1 MTENDRWIGVVEDR
15 KDFAGT
21 GRLKVRIV
29 GIHPQDV
36 SQVPTSSLPDAQTE
50 RSVATAHLFSGPREG
65 DWVTGYFIN
74 GDRQHPMVTGVTN
87 GLRGADVRV
96 PNPNANIIRRAV
108 NTRLSNDSAQLDAL
122 TRQFNLLSIRPSGK
136 GLLEIAKLSLQIN
149 LKRQSVFNLSQLRNN
164 LDTVYNTRV
173 QYGFI
178 DNRSVAEINAGA
190 KIPSRWDKY
199 AAPDYKA
206 GQPTIPQYARGIVD
220 GSANAYSV
228 RNRAHVCDIAMQVRY
243 KLGQAAFAIQ
253 ASTAIR
259 EAIKALVEGLGI
271 NPVSAFVADLARK
284 IAGYLRKILKILKM
298 VNRFVKDVIQ
308 QVLLMK
314 AIIEFIRALPDYL
327 RRLFDR
333 CLREIFRELAT
344 FVFDLISNAFPD
356 GGVNDTFQ
364 AIGDAVSTASQVIDA
379 ANQTILLGQQL
390 ERALNPDIPSGFS
403 PAETERI
410 IAAEFPDYVPI
421 REKVLGPI
429 L

>member
-74 GDRQHPMVTGVTN
+74 GDRQHPIVTGVTN
-87 GLRGADVRV
+87 GLRGANVRV
-96 PNPNANIIRRAV
+96 PNPNANVIRNVV
-108 NTRLSNDSAQLDAL
+108 NTRLRDDSAQLANL
-122 TRQFNLLSIRPSGK
+122 TRQFNLLSVRPSGK

-149 LKRQSVFNLSQLRNN
+149 LKRQSVSNLSQLQTN
-164 LDTVYNTRV
+164 LNTAYETRV
-173 QYGFI
+173 QYGFV
-178 DNRSVAEINAGA
+178 DPRSIAEINAGA
-190 KIPSRWDKY
+190 KVPSRWDKY

-243 KLGQAAFAIQ
+243 KLGQAAFAIS
-253 ASTAIR
+253 ASDAIR

-271 NPVSAFVADLARK
+271 NPVSSFIADLARK
-284 IAGYLRKILKILKM
+284 IAGYLRKVLKILEM
-298 VNRFVKDVIQ
+298 VNRFVKEVVQ

-314 AIIEFIRALPDYL
+314 AIIQFIQALPDYL
-327 RRLFDR
+327 RKIFDR
-333 CLREIFRELAT
+333 CLREIFRELST
-344 FVFDLISNAFPD
+344 FVFDLISNAIPD
-356 GGVNDTFQ
+356 LGAGDAFQ

-379 ANQTILLGQQL
+379 ANQTIALGKQL
-390 ERALNPDIPSGFS
+390 ERAINPDIPSGFS

-410 IAAEFPDYVPI
+410 IAAEFPDYVTV

>member
-1 MTENDRWIGVVEDR
+1 MNENDRWIGVVEDR

-29 GIHPQDV
+29 GIHPQDT
-36 SQVPTSSLPDAQTE
+36 SQVPTSALPDAQTE

-74 GDRQHPMVTGVTN
+74 GDRQHPMVTGVSN

-96 PNPNANIIRRAV
+96 PNPNANVIRRAV
-108 NTRLSNDSAQLDAL
+108 NTRLFNDSAQLDAL

-149 LKRQSVFNLSQLRNN
+149 LKRQSVFNLSQLRTN
-164 LDTVYNTRV
+164 LDTAFNTRI

-178 DNRSVAEINAGA
+178 DNRSIAEINAGA
-190 KIPSRWDKY
+190 KIPSRWEKY
-199 AAPDYKA
+199 APDYLA

-259 EAIKALVEGLGI
+259 EVIKALVESLGI
-271 NPVSAFVADLARK
+271 NPVSAFVADIARK
-284 IAGYLRKILKILKM
+284 IAGYLRKILKILKQ
-298 VNRFVKDVIQ
+298 VNRFVKDVVQ

-314 AIIEFIRALPDYL
+314 AIIEFIQALPDYL
-327 RRLFDR
+327 RRIFDR

-344 FVFDLISNAFPD
+344 FVFDLISDAIPD
-356 GGVNDTFQ
+356 LGVGDTFQ
-364 AIGDAVSTASQVIDA
+364 AIGDAVSAASQVIDA
-379 ANQTILLGQQL
+379 ANQTIFLGQQL

-410 IAAEFPDYVPI
+410 IAAEFPDYVTV

>member
-74 GDRQHPMVTGVTN
+74 GDRQHPMVTGVSN

-96 PNPNANIIRRAV
+96 PNPNANVIRRAV
-108 NTRLSNDSAQLDAL
+108 NTRLFNDSAQLDAL

-149 LKRQSVFNLSQLRNN
+149 LKRQSVFNLSQLRTN
-164 LDTVYNTRV
+164 LDTAFNTRI

-190 KIPSRWDKY
+190 KVPSRWEKY
-199 AAPDYKA
+199 APDYLA

-271 NPVSAFVADLARK
+271 NPVSAFVADIARK
-284 IAGYLRKILKILKM
+284 IAGFLRKILKILKM
-298 VNRFVKDVIQ
+298 VNRFVKDVVQ

-314 AIIEFIRALPDYL
+314 AIIEFIQALPDYL
-327 RRLFDR
+327 RRIFDR

-344 FVFDLISNAFPD
+344 FVFDLISNVIPDLGAGDAFE
-356 GGVNDTFQ
+356 

-379 ANQTILLGQQL
+379 ANQTIVLGQQL

-410 IAAEFPDYVPI
+410 IAAEFPDYNNI
-421 REKVLGPI
+421 KEKVLGPI

>member
-74 GDRQHPMVTGVTN
+74 GDRQHPIVTGVTN

-96 PNPNANIIRRAV
+96 PNPNANVIRRAV
-108 NTRLSNDSAQLDAL
+108 NTRLFNDSAQLDAL

-149 LKRQSVFNLSQLRNN
+149 LKRQSVFNLSQLRTN
-164 LDTVYNTRV
+164 LNTVYNTRV
-173 QYGFI
+173 PYGFI
-178 DNRSVAEINAGA
+178 DNRSIAEINAGA

-228 RNRAHVCDIAMQVRY
+228 RNRAHVCDIAMQVRS
-243 KLGQAAFAIQ
+243 KLGQAAFAIS
-253 ASTAIR
+253 ASDAIR

-271 NPVSAFVADLARK
+271 NPVSSFIADLARK
-284 IAGYLRKILKILKM
+284 IAGYLRKVLKILEM
-298 VNRFVKDVIQ
+298 VNRFVKEVVQ

-314 AIIEFIRALPDYL
+314 AIIQFIQALPDYL
-327 RRLFDR
+327 RKIFDR
-333 CLREIFRELAT
+333 CLREIFRELST
-344 FVFDLISNAFPD
+344 FVFDLISNAIPD
-356 GGVNDTFQ
+356 LGAGDAFA

-379 ANQTILLGQQL
+379 ANQTIALGQQL

-410 IAAEFPDYVPI
+410 IAAEFPDYVTV

>member
-50 RSVATAHLFSGPREG
+50 RSVATAHFFSGPREG

-74 GDRQHPMVTGVTN
+74 GDRQHPMVTGVSN
-87 GLRGADVRV
+87 GIRSQPIRV

-108 NTRLSNDSAQLDAL
+108 NTRLFNDSAQLDAL

-149 LKRQSVFNLSQLRNN
+149 LKRQSVFNLSQLRTN
-164 LDTVYNTRV
+164 LDTAFNTRI

-178 DNRSVAEINAGA
+178 DNRSIAEINAGA
-190 KIPSRWDKY
+190 KVPSRWEKY
-199 AAPDYKA
+199 APDYLA

-271 NPVSAFVADLARK
+271 NPVSAFVADIARK
-284 IAGYLRKILKILKM
+284 IAGFLRKILKILKQ
-298 VNRFVKDVIQ
+298 VNRFVKDVVQ

-314 AIIEFIRALPDYL
+314 AIIEFIQALPDYL
-327 RRLFDR
+327 RRIFDR

-344 FVFDLISNAFPD
+344 FVFDLISNAIPD
-356 GGVNDTFQ
+356 LGVGDTFQ

-421 REKVLGPI
+421 REKVFGSI

>member
-1 MTENDRWIGVVEDR
+1 MNENDRWIGVVEDR

-36 SQVPTSSLPDAQTE
+36 SQVPTSALPDAQTE

-74 GDRQHPMVTGVTN
+74 GDRQHPIVTGVSN

-96 PNPNANIIRRAV
+96 PNPNANVIRRAV
-108 NTRLSNDSAQLDAL
+108 NTRLFNDSAQLDAL

-149 LKRQSVFNLSQLRNN
+149 LKRQSVFNLSQLRTN
-164 LDTVYNTRV
+164 LDTAFNTRI

-178 DNRSVAEINAGA
+178 DNRSIAEINAGA
-190 KIPSRWDKY
+190 KVPSRWEKY
-199 AAPDYKA
+199 APDYLA

-271 NPVSAFVADLARK
+271 NPVSAFVADIARK
-284 IAGYLRKILKILKM
+284 IAGFLRKILKILKM
-298 VNRFVKDVIQ
+298 VNRFVKDVVQ

-314 AIIEFIRALPDYL
+314 AIIEFIQALPDYL
-327 RRLFDR
+327 RRIFDR

-344 FVFDLISNAFPD
+344 FVFDLISNAIPD
-356 GGVNDTFQ
+356 LGADDAFA

-379 ANQTILLGQQL
+379 ANQTIVLGQQL